1 MKTTR
6 RTAAIHHDR
15 GFTLVEVLTAI
26 MILAISMTTLF
37 HLFSEGLKSARV
49 SNDYTH
55 AIFYAREKM
64 EEALLSE
71 SLSVGEKEGTLADGY
86 RWKLTVVSMEPEAES
101 TTPPGKS
108 SIHLFQ
114 VTVGITWDTDERQ
127 RTFAIQTLHL
137 ANRLEKDANA

>member
-1 MKTTR
+1 
-6 RTAAIHHDR
+6 
-15 GFTLVEVLTAI
+15 VLTAI

-49 SNDYTH
+49 SNDYTQ
-55 AIFYAREKM
+55 AIFHARAKM
-64 EEALLSE
+64 EETLLSE

-86 RWKLTVVSMEPEAES
+86 RWKLTIVSMEPEEPEVES
-101 TTPPGKS
+101 TKPPGKS
-108 SIHLFQ
+108 SGYLFQ

-137 ANRLEKDANA
+137 ANRLEKDDNA